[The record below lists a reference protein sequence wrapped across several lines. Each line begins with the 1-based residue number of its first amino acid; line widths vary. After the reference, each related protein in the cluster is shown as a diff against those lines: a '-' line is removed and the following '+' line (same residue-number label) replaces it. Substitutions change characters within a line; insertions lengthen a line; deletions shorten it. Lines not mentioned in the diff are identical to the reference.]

1 MSRAREVGDLGS
13 VVTVDAGNVGIG
25 TSSPAS
31 KLQLSE
37 AGGSTLTFERTDS
50 TDGNGVIK
58 SIGNTGVENTR
69 ITFGGG
75 VNNALIFGTGSSAT
89 ERMRI
94 QSDGSVGIGTSSPG
108 QRVDVASSG
117 DTYTRVRSTTS
128 AFTGV
133 DFGQTSSGVGIID
146 VRDNQPLIFYTN
158 DTERLRILSSGGI
171 TFNGDTAAANA
182 LDDYEQ
188 GTWTPTL
195 DTGTAIEQTGAYIKI
210 GSFVWLKGRVNY
222 TITDTSSN
230 YLRLGGLPFVIPSDP
245 DNRGYQIMYAGTSG
259 THAWETF
266 DGTGALALSQNGI
279 TFNGNRSVF
288 SGVAFQFNYFYPT
301 EVL

>member
-94 QSDGSVGIGTSSPG
+94 QSDGSVGIGTSSPAQKLDVSG
-108 QRVDVASSG
+108 QLKVINGGDGFFINPNASDTRLVTSG
-117 DTYTRVRSTTS
+117 TL
-128 AFTGV
+128 
-133 DFGQTSSGVGIID
+133 
-146 VRDNQPLIFYTN
+146 PLTFRPN

-230 YLRLGGLPFVIPSDP
+230 YLRLGGLPFAIPSDP

>member
-13 VVTVDAGNVGIG
+13 VVTVDAGKVGIG
-25 TSSPAS
+25 TSSPVS

-94 QSDGSVGIGTSSPG
+94 QSDGSVGIGTSSPAQKLDVSG
-108 QRVDVASSG
+108 QLKVINGGDGFFINPNASDTRLVTSG
-117 DTYTRVRSTTS
+117 TL
-128 AFTGV
+128 
-133 DFGQTSSGVGIID
+133 
-146 VRDNQPLIFYTN
+146 PLTFRPN

-230 YLRLGGLPFVIPSDP
+230 YLRLGGLPFAIPSDP